1 MYQDDDPLSYA
12 LKSTHCGWN
21 HGVLASV
28 EFVRPSPKPRK
39 AISLI
44 GRPLNAQRVAHDRQ
58 PLRPGDQQALMFHFA
73 FHLAFHF
80 GRENRK
86 MKHPFPKTQFAQWF
100 SRSTVVFHLPFHL
113 VFHSARKTERNTQA
127 RIATASLSLP
137 VLTLLRLATAFR
149 PWLDHQQTGEPVH
162 GLLVLER
169 GIRSLPLTVLTRH
182 ELIGRIIGL
191 GRGPISLYMLQAGI
205 VGLPNVGKSTLFN
218 ALTAQEAAL
227 AANYP
232 FATIEPNVGVVA
244 VPDGRLGVL
253 KDLNKAQKIVPA
265 TVEFVDIAGLV
276 RGASKGEGLGNQFL
290 ANIRETHAVIQVV
303 RCFED
308 ENIIHVEGSVDP
320 IRDIETIQIEL
331 ALADLASIE
340 KRKDK
345 AGRSAKSGDKDAKRE
360 LEIIEKI
367 QPVLE
372 EGRPIRAAALT
383 DDEREI
389 VRKWFLLTSK
399 PTIYAANVD
408 EGSLADPD
416 SNPHVLA
423 VKKHAAA
430 ENSDVVVICAKLEAE
445 LVALED
451 AERAEYLKDLGLES
465 SGVDKMIK
473 AAYHMLGLMS
483 FLTAGEKEVRAW
495 TIPIGTKAP
504 QAAGEIHTDIER
516 GFIRAEII
524 GYDDL
529 VACGSR
535 KAASE
540 KGLARLEGKEYVMQ
554 DGDVVDFR
562 FNV

>member
-1 MYQDDDPLSYA
+1 
-12 LKSTHCGWN
+12 
-21 HGVLASV
+21 
-28 EFVRPSPKPRK
+28 
-39 AISLI
+39 
-44 GRPLNAQRVAHDRQ
+44 
-58 PLRPGDQQALMFHFA
+58 
-73 FHLAFHF
+73 
-80 GRENRK
+80 
-86 MKHPFPKTQFAQWF
+86 
-100 SRSTVVFHLPFHL
+100 
-113 VFHSARKTERNTQA
+113 
-127 RIATASLSLP
+127 
-137 VLTLLRLATAFR
+137 
-149 PWLDHQQTGEPVH
+149 
-162 GLLVLER
+162 
-169 GIRSLPLTVLTRH
+169 
-182 ELIGRIIGL
+182 
-191 GRGPISLYMLQAGI
+191 MLQAGI

-244 VPDGRLGVL
+244 VPDERLAVL
-253 KDLNKAQKIVPA
+253 EKMNKAQRVVPA

-290 ANIRETHAVIQVV
+290 ANIRETDAVIQVV

-308 ENIIHVEGSVDP
+308 ENIIHVEGSVNP
-320 IRDIETIQIEL
+320 VRDIETIQIEL

-340 KRKDK
+340 KRRDK
-345 AGRSAKSGDKDAKRE
+345 ANRAARAGDKQAKA
-360 LEIIEKI
+360 EIEVMDKI

-372 EGRPIRAAALT
+372 EGRPARAVDLT
-383 DDEREI
+383 KEEQLI
-389 VRKWFLLTSK
+389 AKQFFLLTTK

-408 EGSLADPD
+408 EESLLDPD
-416 SNPHVLA
+416 ANPHVQT
-423 VKKHAAA
+423 VREHAASENA
-430 ENSDVVVICAKLEAE
+430 EVVVICAKIEAE
-445 LVALED
+445 LVALDE
-451 AERAEYLKDLGLES
+451 AERKEFLADLSVTS
-465 SGVDKMIK
+465 SGVDKLIK
-473 AAYHMLGLMS
+473 SAYKMLGLMS

-504 QAAGEIHTDIER
+504 QAAGEIHSDIER

-524 GYDDL
+524 SYDDL

>member
-1 MYQDDDPLSYA
+1 
-12 LKSTHCGWN
+12 
-21 HGVLASV
+21 
-28 EFVRPSPKPRK
+28 
-39 AISLI
+39 
-44 GRPLNAQRVAHDRQ
+44 
-58 PLRPGDQQALMFHFA
+58 
-73 FHLAFHF
+73 
-80 GRENRK
+80 
-86 MKHPFPKTQFAQWF
+86 
-100 SRSTVVFHLPFHL
+100 
-113 VFHSARKTERNTQA
+113 
-127 RIATASLSLP
+127 
-137 VLTLLRLATAFR
+137 
-149 PWLDHQQTGEPVH
+149 
-162 GLLVLER
+162 
-169 GIRSLPLTVLTRH
+169 
-182 ELIGRIIGL
+182 
-191 GRGPISLYMLQAGI
+191 MLQAGI

-244 VPDGRLGVL
+244 VPDERLQVL
-253 KDLNKAQKIVPA
+253 EKMINAQRVVPA

-308 ENIIHVEGSVDP
+308 ENIVHVEGSVDP

-331 ALADLASIE
+331 ALADLASLE
-340 KRKDK
+340 KRREK
-345 AGRSAKSGDKDAKRE
+345 AARSAKSGDKDAKRE
-360 LEIIEKI
+360 IEIVEKI
-367 QPVLE
+367 LPVVE
-372 EGRPIRAAALT
+372 EGKPVRSAPLT
-383 DDEREI
+383 DDEKEI
-389 VRKWFLLTSK
+389 VKKWFLLTSK

-408 EGSLADPD
+408 EATLADPG
-416 SNPHVLA
+416 SNPHVQK
-423 VKKHAAA
+423 VIEHAAA
-430 ENSDVVVICAKLEAE
+430 ENADVVPICAKLEAE
-445 LVALED
+445 LVALDE
-451 AERAEYLKDLGLES
+451 AERSEYLKDLGLGS

-483 FLTAGEKEVRAW
+483 YLTAGEKEVRAW

-524 GYDDL
+524 SYDDL

-540 KGLARLEGKEYVMQ
+540 KGLARLEGKDYIMQ